1 MAIEK
6 GKAGQDIFRDEK
18 GQISSLAKMM
28 KKTNETIEEQSKKS
42 TMTLKELKES
52 VEKGT
57 KLNQNVTDETKDVVE
72 RMNELTILG
81 FNKADAEAMARNTA
95 RINQLKQDREVLK
108 EMLENNNL
116 DVDSDSQIQA
126 IDAQI
131 KSLKGIEDTNKNLT
145 RFQESFKW
153 FSEEK
158 FDDLTKSVEKGG
170 ALTGRGI
177 ATTLGEDL
185 KGDFDKVLGFLGP
198 AVGLLQQ
205 IPLLGTILN
214 LGKNLAKKLFVEL
227 FLSRKAESAENK
239 SIVGAIKSQTN
250 ILHDD
255 MEQEARQNR
264 RARRDAKKRRD
275 SGAAGAGQGADG
287 DVYTEEGDTNLGGG
301 LIGASMALKTIANPE
316 SAAGITAF
324 GTGLATLAAMPVVA
338 GAAKLAAA
346 IALIG
351 GSVALSI
358 AAVLG
363 SISLGMLPWEKNNTA
378 KTLKDL
384 SDPTIDAGAIATLIA
399 AIGGTSVISAIG
411 GLATT
416 IATFGGVFTPLTDLG
431 NDLGGFAKG
440 VGDFSDLKMDNIKTN
455 FADVKEII
463 GEKQGFWGNLGDW
476 LTGTNEFKNFGE
488 DLGIFAQKVK
498 PFVELEMD
506 NFKKNMD
513 ILKASSAGLELPEFD
528 KHDKAYFEAL
538 GNLGTIDNE
547 GIGRE
552 LELMGSGVGMITAGI
567 ETLTIEKAK
576 ALGRLGKEIKGNFDN
591 FNLNFGVIPQTTG
604 EGLDV
609 SYRDMQPN
617 GYTVMAPQVVD
628 ARNTTNVQRQYH
640 ASGAN
645 PNPYGTEGVLG

>member
-57 KLNQNVTDETKDVVE
+57 KLNENVTDETKDIVE

-95 RINQLKQDREVLK
+95 RINQLKQDRQILE
-108 EMLENNNL
+108 EMLQNNNL

-185 KGDFDKVLGFLGP
+185 KSDFDKVLGFLGP

-255 MEQEARQNR
+255 MEQEARENR

-275 SGAAGAGQGADG
+275 SGQAGAGQGADG
-287 DVYTEEGDTNLGGG
+287 DTSIEEGDTNVSTGLLGT
-301 LIGASMALKTIANPE
+301 AMALKTIANPQ
-316 SAAGITAF
+316 SAAGVTAF
-324 GTGLATLAAMPVVA
+324 GGSLATLAALPVVA
-338 GAAKLAAA
+338 GAGKLAAA
-346 IALIG
+346 IALLG
-351 GSVALSI
+351 GSVAISI

-363 SISLGMLPWEKNNTA
+363 SISLGFLPWERNNTA
-378 KTLKDL
+378 KTLEDI
-384 SDPTIDAGAIATLIA
+384 STADIDAGKIAGLIA
-399 AIGGTSVISAIG
+399 ALGGASVVSAIG
-411 GLATT
+411 GLAST
-416 IATFGGVFTPLTDLG
+416 IATFGGAFTPLTDLG
-431 NDLGGFAKG
+431 NDLSGFATG
-440 VGDFSDLKMDNIKTN
+440 VSDFKDLKMDKIKSN
-455 FADVKEII
+455 FDEVKGII
-463 GEKQGFWGNLGDW
+463 GERGGFWENLFAP
-476 LTGTNEFKNFGE
+476 TEKFRTFGE
-488 DLGIFAQKVK
+488 DLGLFAEKVK
-498 PFVELEMD
+498 PFAELEMGK
-506 NFKKNMD
+506 FKENMD
-513 ILKASSAGLELPEFD
+513 ILVNATTGLELPKFSQKD
-528 KHDKAYFEAL
+528 HLYFNSIAKL
-538 GNLGTIDNE
+538 GQIDNE
-547 GIGRE
+547 GVGRE

-576 ALGRLGKEIKGNFDN
+576 ALGKLGSEIKGNFDN

-609 SYRDMQPN
+609 SYRDMQPS